1 MQKSK
6 KVGFLVEELSASQLS
21 FNMIK
26 NTNRYI
32 ENNDT
37 DFVAFFENYT
47 SVFVPMSFAS
57 MCVNEIWSF
66 DGSLVATSASTALS
80 ISKTFAAESRFFY
93 VWDLEWIRKKDES
106 FETMIQ
112 AFCIDDVKLIAR
124 SEDHAKAIKNYSN
137 RDVHGIVENFNTE
150 QLMEII
156 NNV

>member
-1 MQKSK
+1 MQKTS
-6 KVGFLVEELSASQLS
+6 KVGLLVEELSASQLS

-26 NTNRYI
+26 NTNEYI
-32 ENNDT
+32 ENSNV

-47 SVFVPMSFAS
+47 SIFIPMSFAS

-66 DGSLVATSASTALS
+66 DGTLVATSASTAMS
-80 ISKTFAAESRFFY
+80 ISKTFSSEKKFFY

-106 FETMIQ
+106 FESMVQ
-112 AFCIDDVKLIAR
+112 AFSLNNVELIAR

-137 RDVHGIVENFNTE
+137 RDVCGIVENFNIE
-150 QLMEII
+150 QLIRII